1 MDDAARAE
9 AARRLGELYPAVYL
23 ALHRRDGK
31 RRPLAAASRGVLQHL
46 TLTGPVR
53 VGELAKHL
61 GRAQSVVSEIVSHLE
76 RDGLLERQRDPAD
89 ARRTLVWLSGA
100 GVERLDEER
109 QVLSRELAARAMAR
123 MAPSD
128 VAALLRGLAALVAA
142 ASARSSTSDRK
153 PDRKPKRR
161 RTT

>member
-1 MDDAARAE
+1 MDDTALAA
-9 AARRLGELYPAVYL
+9 AARRLGELFPAVYL

-31 RRPLAAASRGVLQHL
+31 RRPLAAPSRAVLQHL

-53 VGELAKHL
+53 VGELARHL
-61 GRAQSVVSEIVSHLE
+61 QRAQSVVSEIVAHLE

-100 GVERLDEER
+100 GVDRLDDER

-123 MAPSD
+123 MSPRD

-142 ASARSSTSDRK
+142 AAARPSLRDRRK
-153 PDRKPKRR
+153 DRPPQRR
-161 RTT
+161 RRS